1 MNFKPR
7 KKLYTQESASDRH
20 DKVIR
25 IHNKVYFRLAS
36 LAESHQSTITDVA
49 STLLEK
55 ALDEYSA
62 EKRSDH

>member
-1 MNFKPR
+1 MMFKTR
-7 KKLYTQESASDRH
+7 KRYTQESASDRPNN
-20 DKVIR
+20 VIR
-25 IHNKVYFRLAS
+25 VYTPVYNRLAS
-36 LAESHQSTITDVA
+36 LARSHKSTITDVA

>member
-1 MNFKPR
+1 MEFKPR
-7 KKLYTQESASDRH
+7 KKLYIQESASDRT

-25 IHNKVYFRLAS
+25 VHAPIYDRLAS
-36 LAESHQSTITDVA
+36 LANVHGSTITDVA
-49 STLLEK
+49 STLLKK